1 MTARTAAPDRTW
13 DPIRF
18 QRGTRGFAA
27 FLTIINGLAVLAFGA
42 VVTPMS
48 GVGSPLGAWLSII
61 GIAAGIAHLIA
72 VYGLIR
78 GRRWSGSL
86 VAYLAAAGIG
96 ASVFAILLIA
106 RAGEAVLGAAD
117 ASAIGFFLWM
127 TGSWLVATRF
137 ALKPFRTPAAPRRE
151 VADLPAPRVVA
162 PVATHRRVISV
173 SAAAA

>member
-1 MTARTAAPDRTW
+1 MTAPDRTW

-27 FLTIINGLAVLAFGA
+27 FVTIINGLAVLAFGA
-42 VVTPMS
+42 VVAPQS
-48 GVGSPLGAWLSII
+48 GVATPLAAWLAII
-61 GIAAGIAHLIA
+61 GIAAGLAHFVA

-106 RAGEAVLGAAD
+106 RAGESVLGAAD
-117 ASAIGFFLWM
+117 ASAIGFFVWM
-127 TGSWLVATRF
+127 IGAWLVATRF
-137 ALKPFRTPAAPRRE
+137 ALKPFR
-151 VADLPAPRVVA
+151 
-162 PVATHRRVISV
+162 PVASRRKVVHIASPMEQAIAPLAATRRIT
-173 SAAAA
+173 AAAAA